1 MIARAAQ
8 YKLALNDSKLLATLQ
23 KAFTD
28 TSDMNY
34 YALPSIQAVFSSGIM
49 VGIDNAVA
57 TGQKQTQSF
66 KPLANLTRA
75 ELAQIAV
82 RVMQKVSKTLPTNL
96 N

>member
-1 MIARAAQ
+1 
-8 YKLALNDSKLLATLQ
+8 
-23 KAFTD
+23 
-28 TSDMNY
+28 
-34 YALPSIQAVFSSGIM
+34 M